1 MHFHIISI
9 FPEICQTYLES
20 GVLGRA
26 QKKEKGSGAKVTGQK
41 IKVSYYNPRDYSS
54 DTKKRIDD
62 RPYGGGPGMVMRA
75 EPILKA
81 WQKAVGR
88 KKNHGKIKTFIMSPR
103 GEVFNQA
110 KAKSYAAKY
119 EHIVL
124 ICGRYEGID
133 DRVRQILKAEE
144 ISVGEY
150 VLTGG
155 ELPTLTIIDAV
166 ARNIPGVLGTFES
179 LEDERDTNG
188 QSFTRPEVLKYKSK
202 EYSVPAVL
210 VNGDHKAIDA
220 WRSGKSR

>member
-9 FPEICQTYLES
+9 FPELCQTYLES

-26 QKKEKGSGAKVTGQK
+26 QKKEKGKGAKVIGK
-41 IKVSYYNPRDYSS
+41 KMSVSYYNPRDYAK
-54 DTKKRIDD
+54 DKHNKVDD

-81 WQKAVGR
+81 WQKAVGL
-88 KKNHGKIKTFIMSPR
+88 KKNHDKIKTFIMSPR
-103 GEVFNQA
+103 GEMFNQT
-110 KAKSYAAKY
+110 KAKNFAAKY

-133 DRVRQILKAEE
+133 DRVKQILKAEE
-144 ISVGEY
+144 ISIGDY

-155 ELPTLTIIDAV
+155 ELPAMTIIDAV

-188 QSFTRPEVLKYKSK
+188 QSFTRPEVFKHKGK
-202 EYSVPAVL
+202 NYSVPAVL

-220 WRSGKSR
+220 WRKN